1 MKVLFAVSNEN
12 ISEAIIKRYK
22 DKYNE
27 LITYKNVYYFNAI
40 IKELQTNCTYDRIV
54 ISEDLEVFSSSNE
67 LSIDKFL
74 LNKLSRIM
82 DEGKNSQTQATP
94 IVFISSEKR
103 EFGSDQL
110 KEYYNLGLYDALIG
124 NDRTITKI
132 CELLKTPRTKREAQE
147 YYKIEDDSSKQIVD
161 NNPVSTTEIKNILR
175 FYRGIS
181 NNPERYSDTFD
192 RIVVQYNDDQLRY
205 IIQKLP
211 MTVKIVLEQQ
221 NQNYRNL
228 MLGQSTE
235 SRIVIANEVKMNEQ
249 KKEKA
254 INEKSVSSQEANQ
267 NMNKNEEIV
276 ENKEKEINKHDEAKK
291 EELDQKENKMAETK
305 ELEDVNVEKNN
316 EELKLGE
323 EKVAEINIE
332 EKKEEPSNQD
342 DILAEFR
349 EQLEFSSNEAEK
361 LNKNPFN
368 INTSEHEIKEENEEK
383 SETLETKDLN
393 NQVKEEKT
401 SNIETAEVNLDKI
414 NNERQE
420 ENISESVDQTE
431 KLIGNIDLL
440 KEEKKEETN
449 DSIVSS
455 NQQMTFEK
463 KEYLEPNIDID
474 NLKNPNQIDN
484 KVYKIPELSEYKGP
498 NKKIVSFVGTSKNG
512 TSFLINSVGML
523 LSSVGFNV
531 AILDM
536 TTNRNSYYIATAS
549 DKDLKNKA
557 ANCFEQ
563 LQKGI
568 ADGINISKTLTVYTS
583 EPDNGRIYTDAES
596 MYKTL
601 LTEHDLI
608 LVDTDFNTNFS
619 FFAGSNE
626 IFIVQ
631 SLDILTMQALTR
643 FLKELKD
650 EKLINNDNIKVV
662 INKEMPL
669 KGVSRKVILGGISTY
684 NNPSMSYMTKLFDRD
699 KVVSCAIPFDQVVY
713 QSYLENIIYCKYD
726 ISGYPKKFIENLKIL
741 VGLVYPRYKAGN
753 QISEREEILGS
764 DLNIEEGKFHSFDNN
779 LNQTNTPSMQN
790 NINNQSNKNNQINI
804 APNNV
809 NIPNNIN
816 NQGQFGNNINSSNP
830 NTQIQTNM
838 NQMEMGGFYGFKH
851 RQPGQNYQIDTNM
864 RNDNYNFETKYN
876 WNNPN
881 NMPAVNNNGMNNIE
895 YNYSPNSNNGTI
907 PRRVNNYRY
916 YENPNMHEY
925 SNFTNGQDNGEDQ
938 KFTDKIANSLKKM
951 REKFNKF

>member
-22 DKYNE
+22 EKYNE

-74 LNKLSRIM
+74 LNKLSRII
-82 DEGKNSQTQATP
+82 DEGKNPQAQNTP

-132 CELLKTPRTKREAQE
+132 CELLKNPRTKEDALK
-147 YYKIEDDSSKQIVD
+147 YYKIEDDSKKQTVD

-192 RIVVQYNDDQLRY
+192 RIVVQYNDEQLKY

-228 MLGQSTE
+228 MVGKSTE
-235 SRIVIANEVKMNEQ
+235 SKIIISNEVKMNEQ
-249 KKEKA
+249 KVEETKDIKPQEN
-254 INEKSVSSQEANQ
+254 INTNLNLNE
-267 NMNKNEEIV
+267 NKNENLNLN
-276 ENKEKEINKHDEAKK
+276 ENNINKKNEAQVETKK
-291 EELDQKENKMAETK
+291 EEPKEQIVEKTEVKAK
-305 ELEDVNVEKNN
+305 NVEKNTD
-316 EELKLGE
+316 
-323 EKVAEINIE
+323 
-332 EKKEEPSNQD
+332 SNSQ

-349 EQLEFSSNEAEK
+349 EQLENTSVEAGE
-361 LNKNPFN
+361 LNNNPFN
-368 INTSEHEIKEENEEK
+368 LGSDKEETKIKEEVQEEPKEIQEEK
-383 SETLETKDLN
+383 VEETKTPEE
-393 NQVKEEKT
+393 VKE
-401 SNIETAEVNLDKI
+401 I
-414 NNERQE
+414 E
-420 ENISESVDQTE
+420 ENINLSETDD
-431 KLIGNIDLL
+431 LIGNIDYL
-440 KEEKKEETN
+440 KEEKEKQEQAEQKEIGYQNNIEIKAEN
-449 DSIVSS
+449 
-455 NQQMTFEK
+455 
-463 KEYLEPNIDID
+463 NIDID
-474 NLKNPNQIDN
+474 NLKNINQVDN
-484 KVYKIPELSEYKGP
+484 KTYKIPQLEEYKGP

-512 TSFLINSVGML
+512 TSFLVNSVGML

-549 DKDLKNKA
+549 DKELKNKA
-557 ANCFEQ
+557 SNCFEQ

-568 ADGINISKTLTVYTS
+568 ADGISISKTLTVYTS
-583 EPDNGRIYTDAES
+583 EPDNGKIYTDAES

-608 LVDTDFNTNFS
+608 LVDTDFNTNFG

-626 IFIVQ
+626 IFLVQ
-631 SLDILTMQALTR
+631 SLDILTMQTLTR

-650 EKLINNDNIKVV
+650 ENLINNDNIKIV

-669 KGVSRKVILGGISTY
+669 KGVSRKIIIGGISTY

-699 KVVSCAIPFDQVVY
+699 KVISCAIPFDQVVY
-713 QSYLENIIYCKYD
+713 QNYLENIIYCKYD

-741 VGLVYPRYKAGN
+741 VGLVYPRYKNGN
-753 QISEREEILGS
+753 QINERTEVL
-764 DLNIEEGKFHSFDNN
+764 DNNLNMEDGKFHSFD
-779 LNQTNTPSMQN
+779 TNPNSNSNPNINMNMNMNTNPNVQN
-790 NINNQSNKNNQINI
+790 NIPNENKYVDPNIQNNIQNPMKNNM
-804 APNNV
+804 
-809 NIPNNIN
+809 
-816 NQGQFGNNINSSNP
+816 NS
-830 NTQIQTNM
+830 M
-838 NQMEMGGFYGFKH
+838 DMGGFYGFKH
-851 RQPGQNYQIDTNM
+851 RQPGQNYQVDANFG
-864 RNDNYNFETKYN
+864 NNEYDFETRYN
-876 WNNPN
+876 WNNT
-881 NMPAVNNNGMNNIE
+881 NNIE
-895 YNYSPNSNNGTI
+895 YNYSPNQNSGTI
-907 PRRVNNYRY
+907 PRRVNNYKY
-916 YENPNMHEY
+916 YEQNPNMFEY
-925 SNFTNGQDNGEDQ
+925 SGLNNEGMEEDK
-938 KFTDKIANSLKKM
+938 KFSGKIADSLKKM
-951 REKFNKF
+951 REKFTKF